1 MKNETH
7 IPAEQTQAQEDP
19 RFQNPHEDRRGQES
33 PQPPPQGRTQ
43 IARRLT
49 LPKTAKLTARS
60 EFRRLSKQGKRL
72 VGQAIC
78 LDWLK
83 TGLPQTRLGLTVSAR
98 YGAAHERNLFKRRIR
113 EAFRLSRHNL
123 PPSFDLNV
131 LPRQKAKTATFEELS
146 KELLRLIGKIDVSEP

>member
-19 RFQNPHEDRRGQES
+19 WFQNPYEDRRGQKS
-33 PQPPPQGRTQ
+33 DQPPPKGRPQG
-43 IARRLT
+43 ARRLK
-49 LPKTAKLTARS
+49 LPKSAKLTARS
-60 EFRRLSKQGKRL
+60 EFRRLSKQGYRL

-113 EAFRLSRHNL
+113 EAFRLSRPDL
-123 PPSFDLNV
+123 PSSLDLNV
-131 LPRQKAKTATFEELS
+131 LPRQRAKTATFQELS
-146 KELLRLIGKIDVSEP
+146 KELLRLIGKIDVSE